1 MLKKE
6 TRRRLAIV
14 LTVLALSCALLVAQ
28 SIAVRKVLF
37 LSFSR
42 LEQKQGERGIDQV
55 VKALE
60 TDLGQLA
67 INTHD
72 YAVCARSVT

>member
-1 MLKKE
+1 MLEKE

-14 LTVLALSCALLVAQ
+14 LSVLALSCALLVAQ
-28 SIAVRKVLF
+28 SI
-37 LSFSR
+37 
-42 LEQKQGERGIDQV
+42 
-55 VKALE
+55 
-60 TDLGQLA
+60 GQLA